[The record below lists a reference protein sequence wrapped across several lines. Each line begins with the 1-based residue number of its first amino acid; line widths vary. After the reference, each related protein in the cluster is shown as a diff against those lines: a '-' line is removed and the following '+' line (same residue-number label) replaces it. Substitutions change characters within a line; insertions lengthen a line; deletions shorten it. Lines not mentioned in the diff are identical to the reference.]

1 MDSPRAPFVGQPP
14 RRAGEIEAVVAGF
27 VVWLAGRRLPSG
39 QRRLYHRAVERFLR
53 WEAGHSSID
62 QPSWGHYAHLRAC
75 GAGEAQLRI
84 AREALALLGEYRRG
98 ASGCD

>member
-1 MDSPRAPFVGQPP
+1 MDSARAPFVGQSP
-14 RRAGEIEAVVAGF
+14 RRAAEIEAVVAGF
-27 VVWLAGRRLPSG
+27 IGWLGRRRLPAG

-53 WEAGHSSID
+53 WEAGHSSVD

-84 AREALALLGEYRRG
+84 AREALALLAEYRRAG
-98 ASGCD
+98 SACD